1 MKYELVLTY
10 KDGTMK
16 KETEELPKL
25 MTALGIYMED
35 DTWVYAHIMNC
46 QTGELIAIWQN
57 NKEYGV
63 ETV

>member
-1 MKYELVLTY
+1 MKYEMVLTY

-16 KETEELPKL
+16 KETETLPKL

-57 NKEYGV
+57 HKEYGD
-63 ETV
+63 ETI